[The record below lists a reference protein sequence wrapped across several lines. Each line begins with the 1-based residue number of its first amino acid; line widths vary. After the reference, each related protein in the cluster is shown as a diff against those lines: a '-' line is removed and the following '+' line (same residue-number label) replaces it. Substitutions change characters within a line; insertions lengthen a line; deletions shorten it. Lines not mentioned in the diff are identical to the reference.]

1 MAIDRGIRL
10 IAYFKFFKGVLLV
23 ASGIGLLKL
32 LHKDVAEVVNH
43 WIGTLHFDPDNRHIH
58 DVLLRASLVNQ
69 RQLKELGVGSFVYAG
84 IFLTEG
90 SALLMQKRWAKYFT
104 AIITA
109 SFIPL
114 ELWDLVEHLSPIRPV
129 VIMVNVIILW
139 YLATKIKF
147 DRTQRNAQ

>member
-10 IAYFKFFKGVLLV
+10 IAYFKFFKGILLV

-43 WIGTLHFDPDNRHIH
+43 WISTLNFDPDNRHIH
-58 DVLLRASLVNQ
+58 DVLLRASVINQ
-69 RQLKELGVGSFVYAG
+69 RQLKELSVGSFVYAG

-114 ELWDLVEHLSPIRPV
+114 ELWELVEHFSTIRTV
-129 VIMVNVIILW
+129 VIVVNVIILW
-139 YLATKIKF
+139 YLAAKIKY
-147 DRTQRNAQ
+147 DRIQRIAQ

>member
-23 ASGIGLLKL
+23 ASGVGLLKL
-32 LHKDVAEVVNH
+32 LHKDVVEVVNH
-43 WIGTLHFDPDNRHIH
+43 WISTLHFDPDNRHIH
-58 DVLLRASLVNQ
+58 DVLLRASVVNP

-104 AIITA
+104 AIVTS

-114 ELWDLVEHLSPIRPV
+114 ELMELIEHFSTIRTV
-129 VIMVNVIILW
+129 VIMVNVIVLW
-139 YLATKIKF
+139 YLAAKIKF
-147 DRTQRNAQ
+147 DRTLRKAQ

>member
-23 ASGIGLLKL
+23 ASGVGLLKL
-32 LHKDVAEVVNH
+32 LHKDVVEVVNH
-43 WIGTLHFDPDNRHIH
+43 WISTLHFDPDNRHIH
-58 DVLLRASLVNQ
+58 DVLLRASVVNP
-69 RQLKELGVGSFVYAG
+69 RQLKELSVGSFVYAG

-104 AIITA
+104 AIVTA

-114 ELWDLVEHLSPIRPV
+114 ELMELIEHFSTIRTV
-129 VIMVNVIILW
+129 VIMVNVIVLW
-139 YLATKIKF
+139 YLAAKIKY
-147 DRTQRNAQ
+147 DRIQRIAQ

>member
-10 IAYFKFFKGVLLV
+10 IAYFKFFKGALLV

-32 LHKDVAEVVNH
+32 LHKDVAEAVNH
-43 WIGTLHFDPDNRHIH
+43 WISTLHFDPGNRHIH
-58 DVLLRASLVNQ
+58 DVLVRASVVNQ
-69 RQLKELGVGSFVYAG
+69 RQLKELSVGSFVYAG

-90 SALLMQKRWAKYFT
+90 LALLMQKRWAKYLT

-114 ELWDLVEHLSPIRPV
+114 ELWELVEHFSTIRTV

-139 YLATKIKF
+139 YLAAKIKF

>member
-10 IAYFKFFKGVLLV
+10 IAYFKFFKGALLV
-23 ASGIGLLKL
+23 ASGIGLIKL

-43 WIGTLHFDPDNRHIH
+43 WISTLHFDPDNRHIH
-58 DVLLRASLVNQ
+58 DVLLRASVVNQ
-69 RQLKELGVGSFVYAG
+69 RQLKALGVGSFVYAG

-90 SALLMQKRWAKYFT
+90 SALLMQKRWATYFT

-109 SFIPL
+109 SFIPF
-114 ELWDLVEHLSPIRPV
+114 ELWELVEHFSTIRTV

-139 YLATKIKF
+139 YLAAKIKF
-147 DRTQRNAQ
+147 DRTRSNAQ

>member
-23 ASGIGLLKL
+23 ASGIGLFKL

-43 WIGTLHFDPDNRHIH
+43 WSSTLHFDPDNSHIH
-58 DVLLRASLVNQ
+58 DVLLRAYVVNQ
-69 RQLKELGVGSFVYAG
+69 RQLKVLGVGSFVYAA

-114 ELWDLVEHLSPIRPV
+114 ELWELVEHFSTIRTV

-139 YLATKIKF
+139 YLAAKIKF
-147 DRTQRNAQ
+147 DRTGRNAQ

>member
-43 WIGTLHFDPDNRHIH
+43 WISTLHFDPDNRHIH
-58 DVLLRASLVNQ
+58 AVLLRASLVNQ
-69 RQLKELGVGSFVYAG
+69 RQLKELGVGSFVYSG

-90 SALLMQKRWAKYFT
+90 AALLMQKRWAKYFT

-114 ELWDLVEHLSPIRPV
+114 ELWELVEHFSTIRFV
-129 VIMVNVIILW
+129 VIIVNFIILW
-139 YLATKIKF
+139 YLAAKIKF

>member
-10 IAYFKFFKGVLLV
+10 IAYFKFFKGILLV

-43 WIGTLHFDPDNRHIH
+43 WISTLHFDPDNRHIH
-58 DVLLRASLVNQ
+58 GVLLRASVVNQ
-69 RQLKELGVGSFVYAG
+69 RQLKELGVGSVVYAG
-84 IFLTEG
+84 LFLTEG
-90 SALLMQKRWAKYFT
+90 SALLMQKRWAKYLT

-114 ELWDLVEHLSPIRPV
+114 ELWELVEHFSTIRTV

-139 YLATKIKF
+139 YLAAKIKF

>member
-10 IAYFKFFKGVLLV
+10 IAYFKFFKGILLV

-43 WIGTLHFDPDNRHIH
+43 WISTLHFDPDNRHIH
-58 DVLLRASLVNQ
+58 GVLLTASVVNQ
-69 RQLKELGVGSFVYAG
+69 RQLKELGVGSVVYAG
-84 IFLTEG
+84 LFLTEG
-90 SALLMQKRWAKYFT
+90 SALLMQKRWAKYLT

-109 SFIPL
+109 TFIPL
-114 ELWDLVEHLSPIRPV
+114 ELWELVEHFSTIRTV
-129 VIMVNVIILW
+129 VIMVNVIILL
-139 YLATKIKF
+139 YLAAKIKF

>member
-10 IAYFKFFKGVLLV
+10 IACFKFVKGVLLV

-43 WIGTLHFDPDNRHIH
+43 WISTLNFDPDNRHIH
-58 DVLLRASLVNQ
+58 DVLLRASVINQ
-69 RQLKELGVGSFVYAG
+69 RQLKELSVGSFVYAG

-114 ELWDLVEHLSPIRPV
+114 ELWELVEHFSTIRTV

-139 YLATKIKF
+139 YLAAKIKF

>member
-10 IAYFKFFKGVLLV
+10 IACFKFVKGVLLV

-43 WIGTLHFDPDNRHIH
+43 WISTLNFDPDNRHIH
-58 DVLLRASLVNQ
+58 DVLLRASVINQ
-69 RQLKELGVGSFVYAG
+69 RQLKELSVGSFVYAG

-114 ELWDLVEHLSPIRPV
+114 ELWEFVEHFSTIRSV

-139 YLATKIKF
+139 YLVAKIKF